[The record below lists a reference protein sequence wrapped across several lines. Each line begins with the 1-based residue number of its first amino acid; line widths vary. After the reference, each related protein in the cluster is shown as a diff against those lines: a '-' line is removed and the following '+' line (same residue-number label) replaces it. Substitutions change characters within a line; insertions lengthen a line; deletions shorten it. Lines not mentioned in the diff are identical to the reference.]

1 VAGLV
6 TALLALRHGRVALIA
21 RAGFARHVPKRVD
34 SVPVAAIAALIEL
47 GIDPRAFSDLRRR
60 DTRLAAWSSE
70 LPGTLN
76 SPGTVH
82 VERGGLEAA
91 LFALVLRHPR
101 LTLLPAPRRR
111 ADLRSLIERHARS
124 GATLL
129 DATGRTSLLATRR
142 TPAPSQWHGWT
153 QLWQAN
159 AGRPFDDGFRIAA
172 VADGYCYR
180 LGTRHRLTLGVVSFA
195 GGPSEW
201 RSERLRAHRRELP
214 WLFEGLPDTDVVPT
228 DRVYPAGVQWSS
240 HENVLA
246 VGDACF
252 ARDALSSQG
261 LAALIS
267 QAHYAVAV
275 ESPEDGALYA
285 ARAREQR
292 LCHLRSL
299 LGLLSDSR
307 YATEAHWQRY
317 REFVA
322 RGLGSPAD
330 AEAPVV
336 VLRRG
341 RLGVAAGGPALSG

>member
-1 VAGLV
+1 
-6 TALLALRHGRVALIA
+6 
-21 RAGFARHVPKRVD
+21 
-34 SVPVAAIAALIEL
+34 
-47 GIDPRAFSDLRRR
+47 
-60 DTRLAAWSSE
+60 
-70 LPGTLN
+70 
-76 SPGTVH
+76 
-82 VERGGLEAA
+82 
-91 LFALVLRHPR
+91 VLQHPR

-111 ADLRSLIERHARS
+111 ADLRSLIERHARN
-124 GATLL
+124 GANLV
-129 DATGRTSLLATRR
+129 DATGRSSVLAARR
-142 TPAPSQWHGWT
+142 SPAPSQWLGWT
-153 QLWQAN
+153 QLWHAN
-159 AGRPFDDGFRIAA
+159 AGWSFDDGFRIAA

-201 RSERLRAHRRELP
+201 RTERLRAHRRELP
-214 WLFEGLPDTDVVPT
+214 WLFEGLPDTDVAPT
-228 DRVYPAGVQWSS
+228 DRVYPAGVQWSG
-240 HENVLA
+240 HEGVLA

-261 LAALIS
+261 LAGLIS

-299 LGLLSDSR
+299 LGKLSDSR
-307 YATEAHWQRY
+307 YAAGAPWQRY

-322 RGLGSPAD
+322 GGLDSPAD

-341 RLGVAAGGPALSG
+341 RLGVAAGGAPLNG